1 MSDDL
6 KEIQQLRFD
15 NKMENMRFALESRR
29 LFYEIES
36 AGLKYR
42 LKKVIDITDVNDKPI
57 ASIFWDD
64 KYIQFHDEFT
74 QIGIDI
80 PVLKRLIDSGYN
92 HNHS

>member
-6 KEIQQLRFD
+6 KETQQLRFD
-15 NKMENMRFALESRR
+15 NKMEKMKFALESRR
-29 LFYEIES
+29 LFSEIES
-36 AGLKYR
+36 AGLKYQ
-42 LKKVIDITDVNDKPI
+42 LKKVIDVTDVNDKPV

-74 QIGIDI
+74 QLGIEI
-80 PVLKRLIDSGYN
+80 PVLKKLMESGYN